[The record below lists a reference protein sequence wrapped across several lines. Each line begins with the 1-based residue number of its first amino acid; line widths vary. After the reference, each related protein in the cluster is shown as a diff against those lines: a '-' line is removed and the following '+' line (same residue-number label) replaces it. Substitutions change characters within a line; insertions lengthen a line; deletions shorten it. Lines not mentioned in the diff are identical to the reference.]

1 MGGIFYPTVE
11 SELLQSL
18 RKDNAKKL
26 KDIIIKNN
34 LYPDSLYTKRKRTL
48 IQLSCYYLSPK
59 CLSTLLEL
67 NYDYNKKE
75 IINDYSPLY
84 IACKFNSL
92 PIVKLLLSKDDCII
106 LQKNRDNYNE
116 FEISFLK
123 GNYDICYYLLYEYKN
138 GQNQEEL
145 KDNDNNINNEK
156 DLDINTRTNMIV
168 CKKNTK
174 IKKENKENKEI
185 KDLYKDK
192 VNDLEQPYQKY
203 FLSKDFDLE
212 NCIYLQQQNLFPL
225 FNMELFYQSLLD
237 RVPPGKCPSFAA
249 ERKRTK
255 ELETKIPDPNE
266 TWGHFFKRMINFEL
280 YNPPMVDKRNVSQ
293 MNSMYMNA
301 QMKLM
306 ESEYGI
312 KMSYYENED
321 RNIEDSKQEEN
332 EDIPI
337 IHIKKNKKK
346 KNEENN
352 EEQEGQNNNIIRIN
366 VKSSLKQSNKNDG
379 NNNNDNN
386 NGNTSVRDKDDFY
399 SIDVNNTSGREMNQN
414 DNNEDK
420 EHNIDNK

>member
-1 MGGIFYPTVE
+1 MGGFFYSSVE
-11 SELLQSL
+11 SELIQSL
-18 RKDNAKKL
+18 RKDNPKKL

-34 LYPDSLYTKRKRTL
+34 LNRDSLYTKRKRTL

-59 CLSTLLEL
+59 CLSALLEL

-75 IINDYSPLY
+75 IINDYTPLY

-92 PIVKLLLSKDDCII
+92 PIVKILLSNDDCNI
-106 LQKNRDNYNE
+106 LQKTRDNYNE

-138 GQNQEEL
+138 VEEQ
-145 KDNDNNINNEK
+145 KENENNIQNEK
-156 DLDINTRTNMIV
+156 EVDINTRTNIITY
-168 CKKNTK
+168 KKNSFLN
-174 IKKENKENKEI
+174 KENKDNKENKE
-185 KDLYKDK
+185 KKQEDK
-192 VNDLEQPYQKY
+192 NKEGDQPYQKY
-203 FLSKDFDLE
+203 FLSKDFDFD
-212 NCIYLQQQNLFPL
+212 NCKYLQQQNLFPL

-249 ERKRTK
+249 ERKRSK

-312 KMSYYENED
+312 KMSYYENDEG
-321 RNIEDSKQEEN
+321 NLEDSKQEEN
-332 EDIPI
+332 EEQPI
-337 IHIKKNKKK
+337 IQIKKK
-346 KNEENN
+346 KKKINEENN
-352 EEQEGQNNNIIRIN
+352 EKEEQNNIIKIN
-366 VKSSLKQSNKNDG
+366 LKKSSKPLNE
-379 NNNNDNN
+379 NNENINNENL
-386 NGNTSVRDKDDFY
+386 SVRDKDNFY
-399 SIDVNNTSGREMNQN
+399 SIEVNNTSGREMNIN
-414 DNNEDK
+414 NNNENDI
-420 EHNIDNK
+420 NIK